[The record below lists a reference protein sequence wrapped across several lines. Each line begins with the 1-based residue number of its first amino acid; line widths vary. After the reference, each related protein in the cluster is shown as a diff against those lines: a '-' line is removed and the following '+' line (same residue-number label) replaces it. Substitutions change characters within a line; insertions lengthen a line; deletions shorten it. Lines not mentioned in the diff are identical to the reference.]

1 MGSAPGG
8 ADFVWSKNG
17 DIRTEYMEQEE
28 EPNSGDDLHLIL
40 IPSFKSDLMYFK
52 VYHFIF
58 PDDFCVK

>member
-1 MGSAPGG
+1 M
-8 ADFVWSKNG
+8 WSKTG

-28 EPNSGDDLHLIL
+28 EPNSDNKEKFGDDLHLIL

-58 PDDFCVK
+58 PDVFRVE